1 MSNAND
7 NKGSKGGQSNRPLL
21 LGALVVIIVIVG
33 YVFATGGDDSQASAR
48 YFKVTQNDFLV
59 SITEG
64 GNLEAVNEV
73 IIRNEVEGSSRIVY
87 IIPEGSLVKK
97 GDLLVE
103 LDSAD
108 AMEKLNQQEIAFA
121 RSNADYVQAENTLEI
136 QKSIIQSD
144 IDASQLSLDFAIID
158 LEKFRKG
165 ERAQQIRAAEIAI
178 QQTEEALLLA
188 KDELEW
194 SKKLFDQGFETKST
208 VDRGNLTV
216 LRQQLDLEEA
226 KTAQTVLISFD
237 IPKMERQYVSDVEE
251 AKKELQRVIQ
261 QGENKLTQYE
271 TDLLTEKNTLDLQKT
286 KVENDRLQL
295 DNTKIYAPQNGFVV
309 YQIAKSR
316 FSSESLIEE
325 GATVRNRQGLIT
337 LPDTSQ
343 MQVEVKVHESHI
355 RKVQPGLT
363 AFVVLDSAPDV
374 RYKAVVTK
382 VAGLP
387 DTQSRWANP
396 NLNVYKTKVV
406 ITDPLPPDLK
416 PGVSAKTEIV
426 ITNILKTLTV
436 PIQSVTTM
444 KGQQVVYLS
453 DSENKPVPVTVGMF
467 NSKFIEITKGIK
479 DGDRVLL
486 SPPMEADG
494 SDLGDAVISDGEDVS
509 AEDLKPDTE
518 ALKKIQASTK
528 ELNEESEKKAS
539 GFNRD
544 ALMKQF
550 DKDGDGKL
558 SDAEKAAMRSQFGG
572 SRARGQGGGEGR
584 GGGGGNRGGGAGGG
598 GAGRG
603 GGGGKQ

>member
-1 MSNAND
+1 MSNENE
-7 NKGSKGGQSNRPLL
+7 KTGSKGNQSKRPILIAGLL
-21 LGALVVIIVIVG
+21 LIIAIIAIV
-33 YVFATGGDDSQASAR
+33 FTTGGDDSQESAK
-48 YFKVTQNDFLV
+48 YYTVTRNDFLV

-64 GNLEAVNEV
+64 GNLQAVNEV
-73 IIRNEVEGSSRIVY
+73 TIRNDVEGSSRIVY
-87 IIPEGSLVKK
+87 IVPEGSQVTK

-121 RSNADYVQAENTLEI
+121 RANADYIQAENTLEI
-136 QKSIIQSD
+136 QKSTIQSE
-144 IDASQLSLDFAIID
+144 IDGAQLALDFAKID
-158 LEKFRKG
+158 LEKFREG
-165 ERAQQIRAAEIAI
+165 ERAQTIRAAEIAI

-188 KDELEW
+188 KDELDW

-208 VDRGNLTV
+208 VDRGNLAV

-226 KTAQTVLISFD
+226 KTAQHVLINFD
-237 IPKMERQYVSDVEE
+237 IPKSERTFISAVEE
-251 AKKELQRVIQ
+251 AKKELERVKQ
-261 QGENKLTQYE
+261 QGENKMTQYE
-271 TDLLTEKNTLDLQKT
+271 TDLLTERNTLDLQKS

-309 YQIAKSR
+309 YQVARSR
-316 FSSESLIEE
+316 YSSESLIEE

-343 MQVEVKVHESHI
+343 MQVEVSVHESHI
-355 RKVQPGLT
+355 RKVQQGLT

-374 RYKAVVTK
+374 RYKAIVSK

-426 ITNILKTLTV
+426 ITNIAKTLTV
-436 PIQSVTTM
+436 PIQSVTTL

-453 DSENKPVPVTVGMF
+453 GGESKPSPVTVGMF
-467 NSKFIEITKGIK
+467 NSKFIEVTEGLKE
-479 DGDRVLL
+479 GDRVLL
-486 SPPMEADG
+486 SPPLEADG
-494 SDLGDAVISDGEDVS
+494 SDLGDAVIADGEGVS

-518 ALKKIQASTK
+518 ALKKIQNSTK
-528 ELNEESEKKAS
+528 ELNEGEQKRAG
-539 GFNRD
+539 GFNRE
-544 ALMKQF
+544 AMMKQF
-550 DKDGDGKL
+550 DTDGDGKL
-558 SDAEKAAMRSQFGG
+558 SDAEKAAMRKQFGG
-572 SRARGQGGGEGR
+572 GNRGGGEGR
-584 GGGGGNRGGGAGGG
+584 GGGNRGAGGES
-598 GAGRG
+598 RG
-603 GGGGKQ
+603 GGGGGGRN

>member
-7 NKGSKGGQSNRPLL
+7 KTGSKGKQSNRPILI
-21 LGALVVIIVIVG
+21 GALVVIIAILG
-33 YVFATGGDDSQASAR
+33 FFFASGGDDSQSNAK
-48 YFKVTQNDFLV
+48 YFTVTQNDFLV

-73 IIRNEVEGSSRIVY
+73 IIRNDVEGSSRIVY
-87 IIPEGSLVKK
+87 IVPEGSQVKK

-121 RSNADYVQAENTLEI
+121 RANADYIQAENTLEI
-136 QKSIIQSD
+136 QKSTIQSE
-144 IDASQLSLDFAIID
+144 IDAAQLALDFAIID
-158 LEKFRKG
+158 LEKFREG

-188 KDELEW
+188 KDELDW
-194 SKKLFDQGFETKST
+194 SKKLFEQGFETKST

-237 IPKMERQYVSDVEE
+237 IPKMERQYISDVEE
-251 AKKELQRVIQ
+251 AKKELQRVKQ
-261 QGENKLTQYE
+261 QGENKMTQYE
-271 TDLLTEKNTLDLQKT
+271 TDLLTEKNTLDLQKS

-316 FSSESLIEE
+316 YSSESLIEE

-355 RKVQPGLT
+355 RKVQQGLT

-374 RYKAVVTK
+374 RYKAIVTK

-426 ITNILKTLTV
+426 ITNILQTLTV

-453 DSENKPVPVTVGMF
+453 GQENKPTPVTVGMF
-467 NSKFIEITKGIK
+467 NSKFIEITEGIK
-479 DGDRVLL
+479 NGDRVLL

-494 SDLGDAVISDGEDVS
+494 SDLGDAVISDGEGVS

-518 ALKKIQASTK
+518 ALKKIQNSTK
-528 ELNEESEKKAS
+528 ELNNEPEKKSS
-539 GFNRD
+539 GFNRE

-550 DKDGDGKL
+550 DKDGDGNL
-558 SDAEKAAMRSQFGG
+558 SDAEKAAMRKQFGG
-572 SRARGQGGGEGR
+572 GGNRGGGEGRGGGNRGGGGGEGR
-584 GGGGGNRGGGAGGG
+584 GGGGGR
-598 GAGRG
+598 
-603 GGGGKQ
+603 